1 MTQDIDQL
9 LNGRHLLADMGGGDV
24 FEKAYE
30 FQKIVGSVRDLGMY
44 PYFQPLECNL
54 GTEAILRGKR
64 VIMMGSNNYLGLT
77 THPRVREAS
86 IEAIKKYGTSATGS
100 RLLNGSLEIAG

>member
-9 LNGRHLLADMGGGDV
+9 LNGRHLLAELGGGDV

-44 PYFQPLECNL
+44 PYFQPLEYNF
-54 GTEAILRGKR
+54 GTEAVLRGKR
-64 VIMMGSNNYLGLT
+64 VLMMGSGQ
-77 THPRVREAS
+77 RENQ
-86 IEAIKKYGTSATGS
+86 TSFSSQENFSFWVISSFS
-100 RLLNGSLEIAG
+100 RCDCIAPNVPC